1 MSRISV
7 DAPHVARRTGAQA
20 PAAFGHTGTYSIAF
34 DIVQHVKTLPLVA
47 CCTPLAGGTLA
58 EDEVLEL
65 ERLFQAIA
73 DKQRIRILNLL
84 LTAED
89 TVCVCEFVPTLGL
102 SQATVSYHLKQL
114 TEAGLLVKE
123 RRSYYV
129 HYRVAPQALE
139 RLRALLAP
147 SPATVEAA

>member
-1 MSRISV
+1 L
-7 DAPHVARRTGAQA
+7 
-20 PAAFGHTGTYSIAF
+20 IAF
-34 DIVQHVKTLPLVA
+34 DIVLAVKELPLIE
-47 CCTPLAGGTLA
+47 CCTPLAGETLA
-58 EDEVLEL
+58 EEEVLEL

-89 TVCVCEFVPTLGL
+89 AVCVCEFVPTLGL

-129 HYRVAPQALE
+129 YYHVAPEALE

-147 SPATVEAA
+147 SVAPVEAV